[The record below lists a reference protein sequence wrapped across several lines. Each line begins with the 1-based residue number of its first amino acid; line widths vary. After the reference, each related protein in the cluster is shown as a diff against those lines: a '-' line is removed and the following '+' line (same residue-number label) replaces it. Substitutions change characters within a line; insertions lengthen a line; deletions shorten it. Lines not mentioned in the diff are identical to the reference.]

1 MQSKYK
7 VKNRWNI
14 LQITAFLFSI
24 TIVDTKAKTLATTI
38 SRVSHGIMGYQGYH
52 GDTLDKSVK
61 SKKWKLLVLEGFL
74 APFGMWEFF
83 KPSPPPLFKNSCIT
97 PLTLDYQDEDK
108 PDILMMSSIL
118 IAVGFFFLGISNT
131 IENREIKQLIIETQ
145 LIIKHSSKII
155 YSLQ

>member
-74 APFGMWEFF
+74 APFGMWEFV
-83 KPSPPPLFKNSCIT
+83 KPSPPPSLKI
-97 PLTLDYQDEDK
+97 PVLR
-108 PDILMMSSIL
+108 PWP
-118 IAVGFFFLGISNT
+118 
-131 IENREIKQLIIETQ
+131 LIIRMRTSRISWWWVRSW
-145 LIIKHSSKII
+145 LPSGFSSLESQTLSRTGK
-155 YSLQ
+155 SSN

>member
-38 SRVSHGIMGYQGYH
+38 SRVSHIH

-74 APFGMWEFF
+74 APFGMWEFV
-83 KPSPPPLFKNSCIT
+83 KPSPPL
-97 PLTLDYQDEDK
+97 
-108 PDILMMSSIL
+108 
-118 IAVGFFFLGISNT
+118 
-131 IENREIKQLIIETQ
+131 
-145 LIIKHSSKII
+145 
-155 YSLQ
+155 